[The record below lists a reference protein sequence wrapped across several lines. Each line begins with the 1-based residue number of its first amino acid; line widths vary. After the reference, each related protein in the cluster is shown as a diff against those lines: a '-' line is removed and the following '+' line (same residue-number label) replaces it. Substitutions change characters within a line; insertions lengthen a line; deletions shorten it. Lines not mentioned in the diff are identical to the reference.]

1 MEMLNDLAELAGD
14 LCQIGA
20 WAALLVKPLR
30 EWLLGT
36 KALREGQ
43 RCLLRSEILGIYYR
57 SHGQRQL
64 RQFEYQNLAQCY
76 GAYKALGGNSFIDHI
91 YGEMQ
96 EWEIE

>member
-1 MEMLNDLAELAGD
+1 MLAALAGD
-14 LCQIGA
+14 LCQILA
-20 WAALLVKPLR
+20 WTALLVKPFR

-43 RCLLRSEILGIYYR
+43 RCLLRSEIVGIYYKR
-57 SHGQRQL
+57 HDARQL
-64 RQFEYQNLAQCY
+64 RQYEYQNLTQCY

-96 EWEIE
+96 EWDIV